1 MHETDDFIL
10 PVTRKTEIVTRSVG
24 KQSDQSLNVHGDTEN
39 SNTSAENSPQEVVN
53 EETDQTD
60 QIIIE
65 TNNQVTESEVNDQVT
80 EKLTTSANEVIT
92 ESSND
97 EVMAESST
105 FPVISQEDYE
115 RDDEF
120 SGII

>member
-65 TNNQVTESEVNDQVT
+65 TNNQVTESEVSDQVT
-80 EKLTTSANEVIT
+80 EKLTASTNEVITDSSNNEVIT
-92 ESSND
+92 ENGGYL
-97 EVMAESST
+97 
-105 FPVISQEDYE
+105 QN
-115 RDDEF
+115 
-120 SGII
+120 